1 MEIIKINQKNSFLAL
16 MNLYQVDEQSIN
28 FAKYLSSK
36 NIFTKDEV
44 LKKNFITE

>member
-36 NIFTKDEV
+36 NIFKYNEY
-44 LKKNFITE
+44 LHKR